1 MSRGGSGIRI
11 WGAGGRAARG
21 DGEGVRRSCKK
32 ATRHIVEHVVRV
44 EVGRAGVSSGW
55 LQAELVTG
63 PKTKFEAHE
72 LLYIFY
78 LETKVI
84 RAFQERVIKP
94 QTASVSVLTA
104 ASKRSN

>member
-1 MSRGGSGIRI
+1 MRSGAWRPR
-11 WGAGGRAARG
+11 WRSVEQVVGAGV
-21 DGEGVRRSCKK
+21 GEVDTGLGQIW
-32 ATRHIVEHVVRV
+32 AD
-44 EVGRAGVSSGW
+44 
-55 LQAELVTG
+55 LDLG
-63 PKTKFEAHE
+63 PKTKFEDCE

-84 RAFQERVIKP
+84 RTFQQRVIKP

>member
-1 MSRGGSGIRI
+1 MAGGGTRGSGGGAWRPRSQHASPFGHFPEHVAGVGVGKV
-11 WGAGGRAARG
+11 GAGLGQIWADLDLR
-21 DGEGVRRSCKK
+21 
-32 ATRHIVEHVVRV
+32 
-44 EVGRAGVSSGW
+44 
-55 LQAELVTG
+55 
-63 PKTKFEAHE
+63 PKTKFEDRE

-84 RAFQERVIKP
+84 RAFQQRVIKP